1 MHLKVETLISLKYF
15 PYFEK
20 YRLQYILYMLH
31 SEKFNQSCIFFVI
44 YSILLQLAPTQTMY
58 LYRML
63 IIELEFVLC
72 RRNLMFMSPNNNG
85 VKFIEIIY
93 IVPNICCVFQVYLWN
108 NELKIY
114 LIYLCNNVLF
124 INHSGKPA

>member
-1 MHLKVETLISLKYF
+1 MFMHLKVETLISLKYF

-20 YRLQYILYMLH
+20 YMLQYILYMLH

-93 IVPNICCVFQVYLWN
+93 ISTNYLLCVPS
-108 NELKIY
+108 
-114 LIYLCNNVLF
+114 LF
-124 INHSGKPA
+124 VK